1 MDEIKAL
8 KSESSTI
15 SPSFNNQLAALEL
28 LEVEA
33 SPPFEETL
41 PERVQRSFSNQK
53 SIDSARP
60 EHATYHQ
67 HGQTTG

>member
-8 KSESSTI
+8 KSQILTL
-15 SPSFNNQLAALEL
+15 SPLFNNQLATLEL

-41 PERVQRSFSNQK
+41 PERDYHGFTRNK
-53 SIDSARP
+53 GAENTKLELSI
-60 EHATYHQ
+60 
-67 HGQTTG
+67 

>member
-8 KSESSTI
+8 KSKSSTL
-15 SPSFNNQLAALEL
+15 SPPFNNQLAALEL

-41 PERVQRSFSNQK
+41 PERDQCSFLRNKGTGSAK
-53 SIDSARP
+53 PGLSI
-60 EHATYHQ
+60 
-67 HGQTTG
+67 

>member
-8 KSESSTI
+8 KSERSAL
-15 SPSFNNQLAALEL
+15 SPFFNNQLLSLEL

-41 PERVQRSFSNQK
+41 PEMDQRGFSGNK
-53 SIDSARP
+53 GTGSAKQ
-60 EHATYHQ
+60 ELST
-67 HGQTTG
+67 

>member
-8 KSESSTI
+8 KSESLTL
-15 SPSFNNQLAALEL
+15 SPPFNNQLETLEL

-41 PERVQRSFSNQK
+41 PKR
-53 SIDSARP
+53 D
-60 EHATYHQ
+60 Q
-67 HGQTTG
+67 HGFPSNKGINSAKP